1 MGRCINGTY
10 AVTIGSILN
19 YLLLGL
25 ALQID
30 HFYFHSFE
38 IFLACMVVFP
48 SIRYSGFTYTVGV
61 PTYRFRLYISTY
73 RPSFVDASK
82 PSHRAGHSSPG

>member
-10 AVTIGSILN
+10 AVTTGSILN

-48 SIRYSGFTYTVGV
+48 TYTVGV

-73 RPSFVDASK
+73 RPSFVDESK
-82 PSHRAGHSSPG
+82 PSHRSGHSSPG